1 MDLTLLLLELF
12 WTFFVI
18 GLFTFG
24 GGYAIMSLIQSQ
36 VVFGKAWITEQTFID
51 IVAISQITPGP
62 VGLNCSTYVGYEVL
76 RAAGYGQALAVSGSF
91 IASLAIVLPSFLI
104 VLAIARAYARF
115 HENSLWKGAMS
126 ALRPAVVGLI
136 GASLVSVGTAVLF
149 PRGVTLDV
157 MAESPFWLSLLLFL
171 GSSVLAF
178 RKKHPILIIALSAAA
193 GIIAGY
199 ALGL

>member
-1 MDLTLLLLELF
+1 MMDLTLLILELF

-24 GGYAIMSLIQSQ
+24 GGYAIMSLIQAQ
-36 VVFGKAWITEQTFID
+36 VVFGKAWISEQTFID
-51 IVAISQITPGP
+51 IVAISQMTPGP

-76 RAAGYGQALAVSGSF
+76 RAAGYSQALAVAGSF
-91 IASLAIVLPSFLI
+91 VASLAIVLPSYLI

-136 GASLVSVGTAVLF
+136 AAAAVVMIVRIPTGGAGCTLIRENFPDWKSWALFAAAFVASWRFKADPVVILLAGAVL
-149 PRGVTLDV
+149 G
-157 MAESPFWLSLLLFL
+157 LFL
-171 GSSVLAF
+171 
-178 RKKHPILIIALSAAA
+178 
-193 GIIAGY
+193 Y
-199 ALGL
+199 

>member
-1 MDLTLLLLELF
+1 MMELTLLLLELF

-24 GGYAIMSLIQSQ
+24 GGYAIMSLIQAQ
-36 VVFGKAWITEQTFID
+36 VVFGKAWISEQTFID
-51 IVAISQITPGP
+51 IVAISQMTPGP

-76 RAAGYGQALAVSGSF
+76 RAAGYSQPLAVAGSF
-91 IASLAIVLPSFLI
+91 VASLAIVLPSFLI

-136 GASLVSVGTAVLF
+136 GAAAIVMIVRIPTGSLECTLIRENFPDWKSWALFGAAFVASWKFKADPVVILLSGAVL
-149 PRGVTLDV
+149 G
-157 MAESPFWLSLLLFL
+157 LFL
-171 GSSVLAF
+171 
-178 RKKHPILIIALSAAA
+178 
-193 GIIAGY
+193 Y
-199 ALGL
+199 

>member
-1 MDLTLLLLELF
+1 MMDLTLLILELF

-24 GGYAIMSLIQSQ
+24 GGYAIMSLIQAQ
-36 VVFGKAWITEQTFID
+36 VVFGKAWISEQTFID
-51 IVAISQITPGP
+51 IVAISQMTPGP

-76 RAAGYGQALAVSGSF
+76 RAAGYSQALAVAGSF
-91 IASLAIVLPSFLI
+91 VASLAIVLPSFLI

-136 GASLVSVGTAVLF
+136 AAAAVVMIVRIPAGGAGCTLIRENFPDWKSWALFAAAFVASWRFKADPVVILLAGAVL
-149 PRGVTLDV
+149 G
-157 MAESPFWLSLLLFL
+157 LFL
-171 GSSVLAF
+171 
-178 RKKHPILIIALSAAA
+178 
-193 GIIAGY
+193 Y
-199 ALGL
+199 

>member
-18 GLFTFG
+18 GMFTFG

-36 VVFGKAWITEQTFID
+36 VVFGKAWITEESFID
-51 IVAISQITPGP
+51 IVAISQMTPGP
-62 VGLNCSTYVGYEVL
+62 IGLNCSTYVGYEVM
-76 RAAGYGQALAVSGSF
+76 RTAGYGMLLSTFGSF

-115 HENSLWKGAMS
+115 HEHPLFKGAMS

-136 GASLVSVGTAVLF
+136 GAAAIVLTVHISTQGGLQLSLIRENFPDWKSWLLFAAAFVASWKFKADPIVLLLAGAVL
-149 PRGVTLDV
+149 G
-157 MAESPFWLSLLLFL
+157 LFL
-171 GSSVLAF
+171 
-178 RKKHPILIIALSAAA
+178 
-193 GIIAGY
+193 Y
-199 ALGL
+199 

>member
-18 GLFTFG
+18 GMFTFG
-24 GGYAIMSLIQSQ
+24 GGYAIMSLIQAQ
-36 VVFGKAWITEQTFID
+36 VVFGKAWITEETFID
-51 IVAISQITPGP
+51 IVAISQMTPGP

-76 RAAGYGQALAVSGSF
+76 RAAGYSQALAVGGSF

-115 HENSLWKGAMS
+115 HENSLFKGAMS

-136 GASLVSVGTAVLF
+136 GAAALVMIFRISLGGDTPAFTLIRENFPDWKSWALFAAAFVASWRFKADPVVILLAGAVL
-149 PRGVTLDV
+149 G
-157 MAESPFWLSLLLFL
+157 LFL
-171 GSSVLAF
+171 
-178 RKKHPILIIALSAAA
+178 
-193 GIIAGY
+193 Y
-199 ALGL
+199 

>member
-36 VVFGKAWITEQTFID
+36 VVFGKAWITEEAFID
-51 IVAISQITPGP
+51 IVAISQMTPGP

-76 RAAGYGQALAVSGSF
+76 RAAGYSQLLSVCGSF

-104 VLAIARAYARF
+104 VLAIAHAYARF
-115 HENSLWKGAMS
+115 HENSLFKGAMS

-136 GASLVSVGTAVLF
+136 GAAAFVMILRVSSADGALRLSLIHENFPDWKSWVLFAAAFVASLRFKADPVVVLLAGAVL
-149 PRGVTLDV
+149 G
-157 MAESPFWLSLLLFL
+157 LFL
-171 GSSVLAF
+171 
-178 RKKHPILIIALSAAA
+178 
-193 GIIAGY
+193 Y
-199 ALGL
+199 

>member
-18 GLFTFG
+18 GMFTFG
-24 GGYAIMSLIQSQ
+24 GGYAIMSLIQAQ
-36 VVFGKAWITEQTFID
+36 VVFGKAWITEETFID
-51 IVAISQITPGP
+51 IVAISQMTPGP

-76 RAAGYGQALAVSGSF
+76 RAAGYSQALAVGGSF

-115 HENSLWKGAMS
+115 HENSLFKGAMS

-136 GASLVSVGTAVLF
+136 GAAAIVMIFRISLGGGTPAFSLIRENFPDWKSWALFAAAFVASWRFKADPVVILLAGAVL
-149 PRGVTLDV
+149 G
-157 MAESPFWLSLLLFL
+157 LFL
-171 GSSVLAF
+171 
-178 RKKHPILIIALSAAA
+178 
-193 GIIAGY
+193 Y
-199 ALGL
+199 

>member
-12 WTFFVI
+12 WTFFII

-24 GGYAIMSLIQSQ
+24 GGYAIMSLIQAQ
-36 VVFGKAWITEQTFID
+36 VVFGKAWISEQTFID
-51 IVAISQITPGP
+51 IVAISQMTPGP

-76 RAAGYGQALAVSGSF
+76 RAAGYGQALAVTGSL

-115 HENSLWKGAMS
+115 HENTLFKGAMS

-136 GASLVSVGTAVLF
+136 GAAAVVMIVRISLGPGGGAGCTLIRENFPDWKSWALFAAAFIASWRFKADPVVILLAGAVL
-149 PRGVTLDV
+149 G
-157 MAESPFWLSLLLFL
+157 LFL
-171 GSSVLAF
+171 
-178 RKKHPILIIALSAAA
+178 
-193 GIIAGY
+193 Y
-199 ALGL
+199 

>member
-1 MDLTLLLLELF
+1 MDLTLLLLEIF

-36 VVFGKAWITEQTFID
+36 VVFGKAWITEETFIN
-51 IVAISQITPGP
+51 IVAISQMTPGP

-76 RAAGYGQALAVSGSF
+76 RAAGYSQLLSVCGSF

-115 HENSLWKGAMS
+115 HENSLFKGAMS

-136 GASLVSVGTAVLF
+136 GAAAFVMILRVSTADGALHLSLIRENFPDVKSWILFAVAFIASLRFKADPVIVLLSGAVL
-149 PRGVTLDV
+149 G
-157 MAESPFWLSLLLFL
+157 LFL
-171 GSSVLAF
+171 
-178 RKKHPILIIALSAAA
+178 
-193 GIIAGY
+193 Y
-199 ALGL
+199 

>member
-18 GLFTFG
+18 GMFTFG
-24 GGYAIMSLIQSQ
+24 GGYAIMSLIQAQ
-36 VVFGKAWITEQTFID
+36 VVFGKAWITEETFID
-51 IVAISQITPGP
+51 IVAISQMTPGP

-76 RAAGYGQALAVSGSF
+76 RTAGYGQALAVGGSF

-115 HENSLWKGAMS
+115 HENSLFKGAMS

-136 GASLVSVGTAVLF
+136 GAAAIVMIFRISLGGGTPAFSLIRENFPDWKSWALFAAAFVASWRFKADPVVILLAGAVL
-149 PRGVTLDV
+149 G
-157 MAESPFWLSLLLFL
+157 LFL
-171 GSSVLAF
+171 
-178 RKKHPILIIALSAAA
+178 
-193 GIIAGY
+193 Y
-199 ALGL
+199 